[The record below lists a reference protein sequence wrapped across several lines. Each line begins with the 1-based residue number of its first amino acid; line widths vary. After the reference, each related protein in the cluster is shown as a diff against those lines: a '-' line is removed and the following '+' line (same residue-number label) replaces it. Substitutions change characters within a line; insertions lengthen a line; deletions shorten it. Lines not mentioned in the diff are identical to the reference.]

1 MTSAFDLHGLAAGFT
16 GSVVAVAGMSFHAPQ
31 ADAMEFKYQCF
42 QAVVQELAWIYAR
55 DLPDST
61 RLC

>member
-1 MTSAFDLHGLAAGFT
+1 
-16 GSVVAVAGMSFHAPQ
+16 MSFHAPQ

-42 QAVVQELAWIYAR
+42 DAEVQELTIVYAR
-55 DLPDST
+55 DLPAST

>member
-1 MTSAFDLHGLAAGFT
+1 MTSPFDLHGLAAGFT
-16 GSVVAVAGMSFHAPQ
+16 GSVVAVAAMSFHAPQ

-42 QAVVQELAWIYAR
+42 DAEVQELTWVYAR
-55 DLPDST
+55 DLPVST

>member
-1 MTSAFDLHGLAAGFT
+1 
-16 GSVVAVAGMSFHAPQ
+16 MSFHAPQ

-42 QAVVQELAWIYAR
+42 EVEVQELTFLYAR
-55 DLPDST
+55 DLSDST